1 MSQEA
6 VKEFFEKIGEDE
18 KLTEKVKE
26 AGADVNELIRLGME
40 YGCEFTIEDLMLANE
55 EFTKSNVE
63 LSDEDL
69 EKVAG
74 GFVTSVA
81 AAVAAGVASGVAAVA
96 SAGAAVATAAGAP
109 GKK

>member
-6 VKEFFEKIGEDE
+6 VKEFLKKVGEDE
-18 KLTEKVKE
+18 ELTEKVKE
-26 AGADVNELIRLGME
+26 AGTDVNELIRLGKE
-40 YGCEFTIEDLMLANE
+40 CGCEFTPEDMKLAHE
-55 EFTKSNVE
+55 EHTKRGEE

-81 AAVAAGVASGVAAVA
+81 AAVAAGAASAAAALVG
-96 SAGAAVATAAGAP
+96 AGAAVATAAGAP